1 MTNPPEPPGTS
12 LRRRPTRRPRERPAG
27 RVAAGP
33 GTVAAVAVAVLTA
46 GVLASR
52 SGPPPAVSPTRA
64 AAHPRTATALAVARR
79 GVARVAGT
87 GSTARAPYYLTIARL
102 ERAATIR
109 RTATGR
115 LIAQVPAPA
124 GTELRAVAAAGPE
137 RVFLLAA
144 QPAGRDNGP
153 IRFYRVA
160 LRPGGRPG
168 PLRLTRIPALTVGL
182 RHHCWIQLAG
192 LAVTPDGRTAAVSA
206 LSNCAN
212 GTAGASRIEIVRLAT
227 GRVLHVVRPGHDY
240 PVWLSWTARGALVY
254 EWEQGVSWIPGAAA
268 TGPRIPRPR
277 PLLLAGAG
285 AGGFTQPGFAMVSP
299 DGSVVVATIGRGVWL
314 SVAEFSARTGRFLTT
329 VIAPVRN
336 PASYCGPLWAGGH
349 GRHVLAACGDHAEVS
364 LDGGRL
370 TRLASPWRLPGYPV
384 PGPPLIAW

>member
-1 MTNPPEPPGTS
+1 
-12 LRRRPTRRPRERPAG
+12 
-27 RVAAGP
+27 
-33 GTVAAVAVAVLTA
+33 VAAVAGLTAAVLGA
-46 GVLASR
+46 ALVLARPPGPQAPARHSR
-52 SGPPPAVSPTRA
+52 PVAGLRA
-64 AAHPRTATALAVARR
+64 TTLTVARAVARR

-124 GTELRAVAAAGPE
+124 GTELRAVAAAGPG
-137 RVFLLAA
+137 RAFLIAA

-168 PLRLTRIPALTVGL
+168 PLRLTRIPALTVGI
-182 RHHCWIQLAG
+182 RHHCRIQLAG

-254 EWEQGVSWIPGAAA
+254 AWGQGVSWIPEAAA
-268 TGPRIPRPR
+268 PGPRIPRPR
-277 PLLLAGAG
+277 PLLPAGAG

-299 DGSVVVATIGRGVWL
+299 DGSVVIATIGRGVWL
-314 SVAEFSARTGRFLTT
+314 SVAEFSARTGRFLRT

-336 PASYCGPLWAGGH
+336 PASYCGPLWTGGH

-370 TRLASPWRLPGYPV
+370 TPLASPWRLPGYPL